1 MKRLIL
7 ISLMIGLLM
16 GCASTFKLTVDSTG
30 KITSISAS
38 DVAVKY
44 NPVTGTI
51 TAIPNRW
58 FSTKIFSDIIK
69 VFDLVK

>member
-7 ISLMIGLLM
+7 ISLTIGLLM
-16 GCASTFKLTVDSTG
+16 GCASTFKMTVDATG
-30 KITSISAS
+30 KVTSITAS

-44 NPVTGTI
+44 NPKTGVI

-58 FSTKIFSDIIK
+58 VSSSFIADIIK
-69 VFDLVK
+69 VFGL